1 MVEDPSDLTVFSEKT
16 YPAVIW
22 SRQVLAKTQNWIDQI
37 DPNLLPNVRK
47 VLHKTV
53 IQETLEHVFNNTR
66 IPQSNQLD
74 WLLKDITKL
83 GKVFSNLMQVDFL
96 RLRLDVVS
104 TNSCRKFHVD
114 SVTGRLICT
123 YRGEGTQCGI
133 SRDENE
139 PVVIFSVPTGSPV
152 LLSGSLSS
160 KENGM
165 ELLHRSP
172 PIEGTGVK
180 RFVLVIDPIIDPEN
194 EG

>member
-22 SRQVLAKTQNWIDQI
+22 SRQVLPKIQNWIDQI

-123 YRGEGTQCGI
+123 YRGEGTQYGI

-139 PVVIFSVPTGSPV
+139 PVDIFSVPTGSPV
-152 LLSGSLSS
+152 LLSGLLSS
-160 KENGM
+160 KENGL

-180 RFVLVIDPIIDPEN
+180 RFVLVFDPIIDPEN

>member
-22 SRQVLAKTQNWIDQI
+22 SRQVLPKIQNWIDQI

-47 VLHKTV
+47 VLQKSA

-123 YRGEGTQCGI
+123 YRGEGTQYGI

-139 PVVIFSVPTGSPV
+139 PVDIFSVPTGSPV
-152 LLSGSLSS
+152 LLSGILSS
-160 KENGM
+160 KENGL

-180 RFVLVIDPIIDPEN
+180 RFVLVFDPIIDPEN

>member
-1 MVEDPSDLTVFSEKT
+1 
-16 YPAVIW
+16 
-22 SRQVLAKTQNWIDQI
+22 
-37 DPNLLPNVRK
+37 
-47 VLHKTV
+47 
-53 IQETLEHVFNNTR
+53 
-66 IPQSNQLD
+66 
-74 WLLKDITKL
+74 
-83 GKVFSNLMQVDFL
+83 MQVDFL

-139 PVVIFSVPTGSPV
+139 PVDIFSVPTGSPV
-152 LLSGSLSS
+152 LLSGLLSS
-160 KENGM
+160 KENGL

-180 RFVLVIDPIIDPEN
+180 RFVLVFDPIIDPEN